1 MSVTKKRFPYLVVGA
16 MLALAGLFSVMLFS
30 GISIGVNLTRS
41 QPHRLFLILR
51 ERPFGRGDLVAFR
64 FPGSRYYKEA
74 TLFVKEI
81 RGGPGDHLEIG
92 ENRTVW
98 LNGEFLDT
106 VRATDSKG
114 RPVEPFRYRGTIPVG
129 FYFLYAGVPNS
140 YDSRFYGLAERER
153 IVGKVIPL
161 F

>member
-1 MSVTKKRFPYLVVGA
+1 MSVTKKRFPYLAVGA
-16 MLALAGLFSVMLFS
+16 MLALAGLFSVMLLY
-30 GISIGVNLTRS
+30 GISVGVNLTRS

-51 ERPFGRGDLVAFR
+51 DRPFGRGDLVAFR
-64 FPGSRYYKEA
+64 FPGSRYYEEG

-92 ENRTVW
+92 EDWTVW
-98 LNGEFLDT
+98 LNGAFLDT

-114 RPVEPFRYRGTIPVG
+114 RAVDSFYFQGAIPEG

-140 YDSRFYGLAERER
+140 YDSRYYGLVGRER
-153 IVGKVIPL
+153 IVGRVIPL

>member
-1 MSVTKKRFPYLVVGA
+1 MSKKKVRYLAFGTT
-16 MLALAGLFSVMLFS
+16 LILAGIFSMMLPS
-30 GISIGVNLTRS
+30 GISMGINLTRS
-41 QPHRLFLILR
+41 QPYRLFLILR
-51 ERPFGRGDLVAFR
+51 DRPFGRGDLVAFR
-64 FPGSRYYKEA
+64 FPGSRYYEEG

-92 ENRTVW
+92 GDRTVW

-114 RPVEPFRYRGTIPVG
+114 RPVEPFYYGGMIPNG

-140 YDSRFYGLAERER
+140 YDSRYYGLARRER
-153 IVGKVIPL
+153 IVGRVVPL